1 MREPSGRT
9 GDAESGRGNDSPAVV
24 TKLLCELFTPQ
35 AIDTPVRLP
44 ACLSAEARSAKVG
57 SPLRLLS
64 LP

>member
-44 ACLSAEARSAKVG
+44 VRRSA
-57 SPLRLLS
+57 
-64 LP
+64 